1 MSTHN
6 ICFHG
11 EIIKILCRYPFLS
24 GTMTDVIFFYQF
36 RMYEQSSVFICVC
49 LLLYCIYPKYLD
61 GLTPFHICPNILL
74 PINNLK
80 NCWMSDSVDAGSTL
94 SVQVSLAKYF

>member
-24 GTMTDVIFFYQF
+24 GTMTDVFFFTSSECMNKVQF
-36 RMYEQSSVFICVC
+36 LFVCVYCCTVFTQSI
-49 LLLYCIYPKYLD
+49 
-61 GLTPFHICPNILL
+61 
-74 PINNLK
+74 
-80 NCWMSDSVDAGSTL
+80 WMA
-94 SVQVSLAKYF
+94 